1 MVMGMRV
8 GARIYLFLSRVWTLT
23 REILSVR
30 LSVYLSRSFI
40 VSKRLKNIV
49 TITSPSH
56 ASPII
61 LVL

>member
-1 MVMGMRV
+1 VVMGMRV

-49 TITSPSH
+49 TITSPH